1 MKNAILAII
10 LLLSLSGC
18 GGGTF
23 ITQHWPILPEIPAP
37 QIEKI
42 SRDDPGVIDKLV
54 RNFDKVGTWGRQQES
69 AIRTYNEKAREHNEK
84 IK

>member
-1 MKNAILAII
+1 MKNAILATI

-23 ITQHWPILPEIPAP
+23 ITQRWPILPEIPAP
-37 QIEKI
+37 RIEKV
-42 SRDDPGVIDKLV
+42 SRDTPGIVEKLV
-54 RNFDKVGTWGRQQES
+54 RNFNKVATWGRQQES
-69 AIRTYNEKAREHNEK
+69 AIKTYNEKAHEHNEK